1 VSSLE
6 QIFQLISTYG
16 FPIVIAVI
24 LLVFFIKS
32 YSAFNETLKKQ
43 TEILNIMSSRLDT
56 LEEVILNG
64 KKE

>member
-1 VSSLE
+1 MSSLE

-32 YSAFNETLKKQ
+32 YSSFNETLKKQ
-43 TEILNIMSSRLDT
+43 TEILNTMSSRLDF
-56 LEEVILNG
+56 LEGVILNVE
-64 KKE
+64 KE